1 MKALHNGLKSAAPQ
15 DVFLGIDQSLT
26 AFGLTMIGSSQEYS
40 TWVYTSKFRGVTRL
54 VDIRDWVR
62 DRIGDV
68 IEQGHEVVGAAMES
82 GVVSSHS
89 SLVLG
94 ELSATVKLM
103 LFDDFRISDA
113 ARYPLQVPPSV
124 LKKYITGRGNAS
136 KHEVILATYKTW
148 GVEFVDDNA
157 ADSYGLARLAAGFHN
172 NAIQRDVYTKIADH
186 ESYRD
191 PAYVGLY
198 AGT

>member
-1 MKALHNGLKSAAPQ
+1 MKAIHNGLAYAKPQ
-15 DVFLGIDQSLT
+15 DIYLGIDQSLT
-26 AFGLTMIGSSQEYS
+26 AFGLTIIGASQAYS

-54 VDIRDWVR
+54 ADIRDWVH
-62 DRIGDV
+62 DRIGDA
-68 IEQGHEVVGAAMES
+68 IEQGHVVAGAAMES

-94 ELSATVKLM
+94 ELSATVKLA
-103 LFDDFRISDA
+103 LFDDPRISEN

-157 ADSYGLARLAAGFHN
+157 ADSYGLARLAAGLHST
-172 NAIQRDVYTKIADH
+172 AIQRDVYNKVIDH